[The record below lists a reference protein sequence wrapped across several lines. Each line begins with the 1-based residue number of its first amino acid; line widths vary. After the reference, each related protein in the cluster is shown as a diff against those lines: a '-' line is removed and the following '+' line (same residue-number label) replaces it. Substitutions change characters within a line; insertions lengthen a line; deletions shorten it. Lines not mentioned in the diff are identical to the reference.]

1 MKKHILILTLL
12 ITTVFASCKKDDK
25 FDANAQAVKDEADIK
40 AYLAANPSINATK
53 DANGVYYQVIT
64 AGTGNNPTAS
74 NTVTVNYVG
83 KLLNGTQ
90 FDTGTGYSANLA
102 GGVIKG
108 WTLGIPHGKVG
119 GRLLLI
125 IPSVLAYGNSSPGAA
140 IPKNSVL
147 VFTIDILGI
156 K

>member
-12 ITTVFASCKKDDK
+12 ISVFASCKKDDK
-25 FDANAQAVKDEADIK
+25 FDANAQATKDEADIQ
-40 AYLAANPSINATK
+40 AYLKANPSINATK
-53 DANGVYYQVIT
+53 DANGIYYQVVT
-64 AGTGNNPTAS
+64 AGTGANPLGTS
-74 NTVTVNYVG
+74 TVSVNYTG
-83 KLLNGTQ
+83 KLLSGTQ
-90 FDTGTGYSANLA
+90 FDAGTGFSANLQ

-125 IPSVLAYGNSSPGAA
+125 IPSALAYGNTSPGAG

-156 K
+156 NN

>member
-12 ITTVFASCKKDDK
+12 LSVFASCKKDS
-25 FDANAQAVKDEADIK
+25 FDTAAQAAKDEADIQ
-40 AYLAANPSINATK
+40 AYLKANPSINATK
-53 DANGVYYQVIT
+53 DANGIYYQIVT
-64 AGTGNNPTAS
+64 EGTGANPTTNSTVSVNYTGKLLSGSQFDAGTG
-74 NTVTVNYVG
+74 
-83 KLLNGTQ
+83 
-90 FDTGTGYSANLA
+90 FSANLQ

-108 WTLGIPHGKVG
+108 WSLGIPHGKVG

-125 IPSVLAYGNSSPGAA
+125 IPSVLAYGNTSPGAG

-147 VFTIDILGI
+147 VFTIDILSI

>member
-12 ITTVFASCKKDDK
+12 ISVFASCKKDDN
-25 FDANAQAVKDEADIK
+25 FNANTQAAKDEADIQ
-40 AYLAANPSINATK
+40 AYLKANPSINATK
-53 DANGVYYQVIT
+53 DANGIYYQVVT
-64 AGTGNNPTAS
+64 VGTGANPTGS
-74 NTVTVNYVG
+74 STVTVNYTG
-83 KLLNGTQ
+83 KLLNGSQ
-90 FDTGTGYSANLA
+90 FDAGTGFSASLL

-125 IPSVLAYGNSSPGAA
+125 IPSALAYGNSSPGAG

>member
-12 ITTVFASCKKDDK
+12 ISVFASCKKDDN
-25 FDANAQAVKDEADIK
+25 FNADTQAAKDETDIQ
-40 AYLAANPSINATK
+40 AYLKANPSINATK
-53 DANGVYYQVIT
+53 DANGIYYQVIT
-64 AGTGNNPTAS
+64 AGTGTNPTSA
-74 NTVTVNYVG
+74 NTVTVNYTG
-83 KLLNGTQ
+83 KLLNGSQ
-90 FDTGTGYSANLA
+90 FDAGTGFSANLA

-125 IPSVLAYGNSSPGAA
+125 IPSVLAYGNTSPGAA